1 MSENSAPAIFA
12 INTFTTYSS
21 SDYNGFRPNAGAPYL
36 FASRNRIDADF
47 RGSASMAGVGRDDGE
62 AALEGG
68 VPKRSGVAA
77 DGGRDDT
84 VVAAAAPL
92 DNRPLHAVAGATRSV
107 ARSACCPRR
116 SGALR
121 APHDAVGPAEPP
133 NRPHRSSVSVATVAN
148 CAVAGAAHADST
160 GGGTSAARPMSL
172 VTATRVSATAAASVD

>member
-1 MSENSAPAIFA
+1 MIAVTCEQPVDERDSAPAIFA

-62 AALEGG
+62 AALEAG

-84 VVAAAAPL
+84 VVAAAAPVEKPSAPRGRRRNSKRGSFGL
-92 DNRPLHAVAGATRSV
+92 LSAPERRASRPA
-107 ARSACCPRR
+107 RR
-116 SGALR
+116 SGA
-121 APHDAVGPAEPP
+121 G
-133 NRPHRSSVSVATVAN
+133 
-148 CAVAGAAHADST
+148 
-160 GGGTSAARPMSL
+160 
-172 VTATRVSATAAASVD
+172 